1 MSYFFLFTLRL
12 IKINLSSK
20 SDFYAHLVDGVTI
33 SKSLVSSTKLLT
45 SKKVPTVIH
54 FYDGG

>member
-1 MSYFFLFTLRL
+1 MVTNNMPET
-12 IKINLSSK
+12 IG
-20 SDFYAHLVDGVTI
+20 DFYVHLVEGETI
-33 SKSLVSSTKLLT
+33 SKSLTSSTKLLT